1 VILTGY
7 EPGSVSYGYLVII
20 QDDSFSGRGTYKTTT
35 CRSGCFSASLSHK
48 KKVPPRLCFSGP
60 CKRRPSKFLRVRYEM
75 APYDSDSSDGEENDY
90 TVTNVLLG
98 YTSNEAKDD
107 NISHLGGSPVC

>member
-1 VILTGY
+1 MPVL
-7 EPGSVSYGYLVII
+7 
-20 QDDSFSGRGTYKTTT
+20 QDDCIKIYIQYKSTTY
-35 CRSGCFSASLSHK
+35 RSGCCSASLSHL
-48 KKVPPRLCFSGP
+48 KKVPPRLCFSAP

>member
-1 VILTGY
+1 MPVLPDDCIKFIYSTSLQLI
-7 EPGSVSYGYLVII
+7 EAAVVQPRLVIKK
-20 QDDSFSGRGTYKTTT
+20 SSPTPLL
-35 CRSGCFSASLSHK
+35 SA
-48 KKVPPRLCFSGP
+48 P

-90 TVTNVLLG
+90 TVTSVLLG